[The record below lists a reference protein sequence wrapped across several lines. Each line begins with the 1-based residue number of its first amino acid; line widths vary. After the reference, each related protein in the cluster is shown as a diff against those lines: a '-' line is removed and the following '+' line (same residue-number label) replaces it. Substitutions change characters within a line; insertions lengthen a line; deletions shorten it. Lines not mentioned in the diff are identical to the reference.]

1 MNDIFSF
8 LYTAVLLLF
17 SSTINILA
25 NSQGRERKKQNLK
38 NMKEISDFFCF
49 TPKNREKIKKNK
61 KIAWERKK
69 KLSLWKNYYSRQLIE
84 IYIFLAR
91 FCKKYIV
98 CVIKTT
104 KYWRMKRNRVFQ
116 HYWHSGQNCCNY
128 VSISDKNADYIE
140 LKIKSG
146 NVVGQ
151 LSWP

>member
-69 KLSLWKNYYSRQLIE
+69 KLSL
-84 IYIFLAR
+84 
-91 FCKKYIV
+91 
-98 CVIKTT
+98 
-104 KYWRMKRNRVFQ
+104 
-116 HYWHSGQNCCNY
+116 
-128 VSISDKNADYIE
+128 
-140 LKIKSG
+140 
-146 NVVGQ
+146 
-151 LSWP
+151 